1 MIRNLQTPLL
11 FIRAPH
17 SYTFSSPPPFSRQ
30 TKAVPG
36 NKAGYSQ
43 VHSAR
48 YGQVQNVIL
57 TDHKKCYFLHL
68 WCFYFSLQN
77 MFKNLLVVSWLVC
90 WQITIQSLRSKCWQ
104 FYETISCE
112 NMFWIEALC
121 TWMRVIQRKCNASKN
136 CVWYLYLA
144 TTLKFKSR
152 SRNMWFFF
160 VFWEMR
166 VQEADNQIVGEDE
179 FTKKSSPANL
189 SILHLSGKIWDAE
202 LMCIPF
208 WGDPNFLLCKT
219 CRIASSFLQNFTRPS
234 CTCHTTCDNN
244 RRQSS
249 KLSETTTD

>member
-17 SYTFSSPPPFSRQ
+17 FYTFSSPPPFSRQ
-30 TKAVPG
+30 TKAVPS

-104 FYETISCE
+104 FYETITCE
-112 NMFWIEALC
+112 NMFWIEALG

-166 VQEADNQIVGEDE
+166 VQGGWQSNCWGRWIYEKVFSCQSVNFAPFRQ
-179 FTKKSSPANL
+179 NL
-189 SILHLSGKIWDAE
+189 GRRAHVHPILRG
-202 LMCIPF
+202 
-208 WGDPNFLLCKT
+208 
-219 CRIASSFLQNFTRPS
+219 
-234 CTCHTTCDNN
+234 
-244 RRQSS
+244 S
-249 KLSETTTD
+249 KFSAV